1 MRAVPSPALLAA
13 PVLALAGPAV
23 LVGVVVSPAP
33 GRSTALIACDGRARA
48 VQVGESACGAR
59 LVAVSAGSVTL
70 EADGQRR
77 ELQLGAAAPAPA
89 PAPPPA
95 APEAARPGE
104 RTLARADVERRLAQE
119 IPRILAE
126 TTLLPVTEDGRV
138 TGFAL
143 TRLPDGSLVSDAGLQ
158 PGDVLVEINGTPVD
172 SLATLAG
179 LFTRLRQESDI
190 QARVLR
196 GGSPVTLTVR
206 LR

>member
-1 MRAVPSPALLAA
+1 MLAVPSPSLLLAPA
-13 PVLALAGPAV
+13 LALAGQAV
-23 LVGVVVSPAP
+23 LTGVVVSPAP
-33 GRSTALIACDGRARA
+33 GRSTALLSCEGRARA
-48 VQVGESACGAR
+48 VQVGESTCGER
-59 LVAVSAGSVTL
+59 LVAVAAGSVTL
-70 EADGQRR
+70 EAEGTRR
-77 ELQLGAAAPAPA
+77 ELLLGAAGPAPL
-89 PAPPPA
+89 APPPKAAAEA
-95 APEAARPGE
+95 APPGE

-143 TRLPDGSLVSDAGLQ
+143 TRLPEGSLLSDTGLQ
-158 PGDVLVEINGTPVD
+158 PGDVLLEVNGTPVD

-196 GGSPVTLTVR
+196 GGSPLTLTVR

>member
-1 MRAVPSPALLAA
+1 MLAVPSPSLLLAPA
-13 PVLALAGPAV
+13 LALAGQAV
-23 LVGVVVSPAP
+23 LTGVVVSPAP
-33 GRSTALIACDGRARA
+33 GRSTALLSCDGRARA
-48 VQVGESACGAR
+48 VQVGESACGET
-59 LVAVSAGSVTL
+59 LVAVAAGSVTL
-70 EADGQRR
+70 EAEGARR
-77 ELQLGAAAPAPA
+77 ELLLGAAGPALLAP
-89 PAPPPA
+89 PPPA
-95 APEAARPGE
+95 AAEAAPPGE

-143 TRLPDGSLVSDAGLQ
+143 TRLPEGSLLSDTGLQ
-158 PGDVLVEINGTPVD
+158 PGDVLLEVNGTPVD

-179 LFTRLRQESDI
+179 LFTRLRQESDL